1 MMVNDNTT
9 FSIQETLKKVN
20 QMYADGWCEGCSEN
34 PDDCIRRQQPKC
46 LLVEKM
52 EEEKNG

>member
-1 MMVNDNTT
+1 MVNDNTT